1 MSASLLLSLEL
12 LVNTISDVCSP
23 YRQPYLAAFYS
34 DDLHLFTS
42 DRIARISSMYY
53 NSAGD

>member
-34 DDLHLFTS
+34 DVLHLFTS
-42 DRIARISSMYY
+42 DKIARISSMYY
-53 NSAGD
+53 NSARD